1 MLLAVRGRNKLGKR
15 QHRGFTLIELMI
27 SISII
32 AILASIFL
40 PNMIRGRFKAYHS
53 GCIQGLGA
61 IRTALE
67 SYRVDNPDY
76 PATLTNLSGSKY
88 ISKLPTCPSAPGV
101 VYAYET
107 TPDLKAYTVS
117 CPGVHYL
124 QLPNTVR
131 QGYPQLDSTAT
142 ITQQ

>member
-1 MLLAVRGRNKLGKR
+1 MVARLNGRSNLRVKSR
-15 QHRGFTLIELMI
+15 FGFTLIELMV

-32 AILASIFL
+32 AILASIFM

-76 PATLTNLSGSKY
+76 PSALNTLSGSKY
-88 ISKLPTCPSAPGV
+88 IATLPTCPSVPGQ
-101 VYAYET
+101 VYNYQT

-117 CPGVHYL
+117 CPGAHYL
-124 QLPNTVR
+124 QLPNAVR

-142 ITQQ
+142 IIQQ